1 MPDDRDLRR
10 GPETTPPDQE
20 HTMNANNGWQDFND
34 ANAQQGTFDIIP
46 KGTLAKVRMT
56 LKPGGHDDP
65 AQGWTGGYASQ
76 SFDTGSVYLAAE
88 FVVLEGPYAKRK
100 LWSNIGLYSKKG
112 PVWAQM
118 GRSMIRAILN
128 SARNVHPQ
136 DNSPAAAN
144 ARRIAGFQDLDGIEF
159 LACIDV
165 EKDAKGEDRNVVKL
179 AVEPDHKDYASL
191 MGAVPR
197 SVNAAATPTAPAY
210 APPARPAPTGKP
222 AWAQ

>member
-1 MPDDRDLRR
+1 M
-10 GPETTPPDQE
+10 
-20 HTMNANNGWQDFND
+20 
-34 ANAQQGTFDIIP
+34 
-46 KGTLAKVRMT
+46 
-56 LKPGGHDDP
+56 
-65 AQGWTGGYASQ
+65 
-76 SFDTGSVYLAAE
+76 
-88 FVVLEGPYAKRK
+88 LEGPYAKRK

-159 LACIDV
+159 LARIDV
-165 EKDAKGEDRNVVKL
+165 EKDGKGEDRNVVKL
-179 AVEPDHKDYASL
+179 AMEPDHKDYAAL
-191 MGAVPR
+191 MGAVPAL
-197 SVNAAATPTAPAY
+197 AAGTAPAPSTAAAY